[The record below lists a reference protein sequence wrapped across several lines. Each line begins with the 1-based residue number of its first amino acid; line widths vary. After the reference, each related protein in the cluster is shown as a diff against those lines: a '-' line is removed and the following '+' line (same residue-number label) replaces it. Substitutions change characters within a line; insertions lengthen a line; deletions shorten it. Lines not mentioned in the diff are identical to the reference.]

1 MSENSS
7 TDYSTS
13 DIDQFPEVNIDPIS
27 ITVQEENQLMR
38 YTESHFNTQIYN
50 DLDKLRNTED
60 IDVQLANYYIRSNS
74 PITISQ
80 TNSKHN
86 SSISSQEEEAV
97 ARPKKPYRRLSY
109 RDIEK
114 NLDQYY
120 DSDTHNKYS
129 SEIDILT
136 TYVKGQKHLYVQSN
150 HLMQWRLNC
159 LMVPAL
165 FVTASITII
174 APFIECQYWSGG
186 VISTLNALVA
196 LFISLINYLK
206 LESSVEMYLQMAN
219 HYDKLETS
227 LEMANS
233 KLIFLDRT
241 EEKRQ
246 LVLHKIKEV
255 EKKMAE
261 MKESN
266 SLLIPEEI
274 KQLFPVICHI
284 NIFLFI
290 KKMEVYKKSLL
301 ISFCDIKNEIRY
313 LTKHC
318 DTPYV
323 FRNNASDVDV
333 LSENVNVKTKSR
345 LLYLYKIKAKL
356 KKDIIEYR
364 SAYGHMDD
372 LFSYEIKM
380 AETRKYLWCW
390 RTSPDISRYYG
401 KNPVIDNYFHV
412 IFHNEPSVYTDEDLN
427 PHPLGAF

>member
-1 MSENSS
+1 
-7 TDYSTS
+7 
-13 DIDQFPEVNIDPIS
+13 
-27 ITVQEENQLMR
+27 
-38 YTESHFNTQIYN
+38 
-50 DLDKLRNTED
+50 
-60 IDVQLANYYIRSNS
+60 
-74 PITISQ
+74 
-80 TNSKHN
+80 
-86 SSISSQEEEAV
+86 
-97 ARPKKPYRRLSY
+97 
-109 RDIEK
+109 
-114 NLDQYY
+114 
-120 DSDTHNKYS
+120 
-129 SEIDILT
+129 
-136 TYVKGQKHLYVQSN
+136 
-150 HLMQWRLNC
+150 
-159 LMVPAL
+159 MVPAL
-165 FVTASITII
+165 FVTASVTII

-233 KLIFLDRT
+233 RLIFLDRT

-318 DTPYV
+318 NDAPSSSYV
-323 FRNNASDVDV
+323 FGKNNSDVDV
-333 LSENVNVKTKSR
+333 FAGAGALQEKNKSR
-345 LLYLYKIKAKL
+345 LLYLYEIKAKL

-380 AETRKYLWCW
+380 AENRKYLWCW
-390 RTSPDISRYYG
+390 RSSPDISRYYG

-412 IFHNEPSVYTDEDLN
+412 IFHPELSSS
-427 PHPLGAF
+427 F